1 MDEKVLLLLADVDQ
15 GASPRERLVEQ
26 LLGDRGIE
34 AVHVRLYELESGLV
48 LQGVEPLQ
56 ALHVRLPLSQASDPL
71 QLLVDPG
78 EDLFGCPAEFAFGG
92 VEEAALGV
100 VEVPWLM
107 IFYSDHGLPLL
118 QLEDA
123 VIDLELGGELFGLF
137 VDVGLDVLAAL
148 LVYLVTLFA

>member
-1 MDEKVLLLLADVDQ
+1 MRSR
-15 GASPRERLVEQ
+15 GRFGRNRLVEQ

-34 AVHVRLYELESGLV
+34 AVDVRLYELEPGLV

-56 ALHVRLPLSQASDPL
+56 ALLVGLPLCQ
-71 QLLVDPG
+71 G
-78 EDLFGCPAEFAFGG
+78 LFGRPAEFAFAG

-100 VEVPWLM
+100 VHEPLFM

-148 LVYLVTLFA
+148 LVHLVDLSLHEFLLPPLLRQLVVA